1 MRIVIVA
8 AIAALAASAPAHAR
22 SAQYDLDRAG
32 DLLSSPIAQEV
43 AAAQMSRML
52 GAIMD
57 IRVDGIARA
66 MEPLDRGRMS
76 DDLEGG
82 RTLRDLAERDDP
94 YFEDRLRDDTRH
106 AVGSIGALAKAMAT
120 ALPELERAA
129 RRMEDALP
137 RR

>member
-1 MRIVIVA
+1 MRTVFVA

-22 SAQYDLDRAG
+22 SAQHDLDRAG
-32 DLLSSPIAQEV
+32 DMLSSPIAQEL

-52 GAIMD
+52 AALMD
-57 IRVDGIARA
+57 IRIDGIAKA

-82 RTLRDLAERDDP
+82 RTLGDLAERDDP
-94 YFEDRLRDDTRH
+94 YFEDRMRDKTRA
-106 AVGSIGALAKAMAT
+106 AVGTMGALAKAMAV

>member
-1 MRIVIVA
+1 MRTVFIV

-22 SAQYDLDRAG
+22 SAQHDLDRAG
-32 DLLSSPIAQEV
+32 DALSSPIAQEL

-57 IRVDGIARA
+57 IRIDGIARA

-82 RTLRDLAERDDP
+82 RTLGDLAERDDP
-94 YFEDRLRDDTRH
+94 YFEDRLRDNTRH
-106 AVGSIGALAKAMAT
+106 AVGSMGALAKAMAT